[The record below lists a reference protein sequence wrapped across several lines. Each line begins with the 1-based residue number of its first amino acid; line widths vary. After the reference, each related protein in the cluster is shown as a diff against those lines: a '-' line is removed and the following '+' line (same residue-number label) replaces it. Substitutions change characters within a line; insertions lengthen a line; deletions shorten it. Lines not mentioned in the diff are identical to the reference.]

1 MDRSAIGAD
10 VVCSDSGNAESR
22 GPMHGKVFHAKIV
35 LPWNAKYP
43 LQTALGSLMVRH
55 REMLRNRAR
64 CDAVTLKI
72 VADVDQKYSV
82 CPPAKTSSSISKAPS
97 GWALLA
103 CQANEGK
110 MQLKKFLPLN
120 RLCTTGIAQSENFDL
135 GGNTSRAA
143 TRKRNRCRLCA

>member
-1 MDRSAIGAD
+1 M
-10 VVCSDSGNAESR
+10 VYSDSENAECR
-22 GPMHGKVFHAKIV
+22 GSMHGKVFHAKIV

-43 LQTALGSLMVRH
+43 LQTALGSLMVRL

-64 CDAVTLKI
+64 CDAATLKI

-82 CPPAKTSSSISKAPS
+82 CPPAGTSLTPS

-110 MQLKKFLPLN
+110 MQLNVVVRITPELVMHN
-120 RLCTTGIAQSENFDL
+120 RDCT
-135 GGNTSRAA
+135 
-143 TRKRNRCRLCA
+143 K